1 MTRRN
6 SKAKMENELKTG
18 TTTIGIVCKDGLVLA
33 ADRRATAGYLV
44 VNKRAKKIYRITDSM
59 ALTTAG
65 TVSDVQLL
73 IKLIKAETALKKVRT
88 GRAPTVKETANLL
101 GGLVYS
107 NIRKMSLIPGI
118 SHFILAGS
126 DKKGF
131 HMYDLF
137 ADGSVTEVDDYNAT
151 GSGSVTAYGV
161 LEALYKKGLVIKEG
175 VKLSVRAINA
185 ALQRDIA
192 TGNGLDVVTITGKG
206 VNFVLEKELDTTIK
220 E

>member
-1 MTRRN
+1 
-6 SKAKMENELKTG
+6 MEKELKTG
-18 TTTIGIVCKDGLVLA
+18 TTTIGIVCKDGLILA

-44 VNKRAKKIYRITDSM
+44 VNKRAKKIYKITDAM

-88 GRAPTVKETANLL
+88 GRVSTVKETANLL
-101 GGLVYS
+101 GGLIYS
-107 NIRKMSLIPGI
+107 NIRKISLIPGI
-118 SHFILAGS
+118 SHFILAGT
-126 DKKGF
+126 DKEGF

-137 ADGSVTEVDDYNAT
+137 ADGSVTEVEDYNAT

-161 LEALYKKGLVIKEG
+161 MEALYKKDLAVKEG
-175 VKLSVRAINA
+175 VKLAVKAVNA

-192 TGNGLDVVTITGKG
+192 SGDGMDVVTITSKG
-206 VNFVLEKELDTTIK
+206 IDFVLEKEINSNIK
-220 E
+220 

>member
-1 MTRRN
+1 
-6 SKAKMENELKTG
+6 
-18 TTTIGIVCKDGLVLA
+18 
-33 ADRRATAGYLV
+33 
-44 VNKRAKKIYRITDSM
+44 M

-73 IKLIKAETALKKVRT
+73 VKLIKAEIALKKVRT
-88 GRAPTVKETANLL
+88 GREATVKETANLL
-101 GGLVYS
+101 GGLIYS

-126 DKKGF
+126 DKEGF

-137 ADGSVTEVDDYNAT
+137 ADGSVTDIKDYDAT

-161 LEALYKKGLVIKEG
+161 FEALYKKDSTVKDG
-175 VKLSVRAINA
+175 VKLAVRAINA

-192 TGNGLDVVTITGKG
+192 TGDGLDVVTITSKG
-206 VNFVLEKELDTTIK
+206 VKFVLEKEIDTTIK
-220 E
+220 G